1 MNNLLF
7 YARGI
12 CGKNIYIYI
21 YIYILRSHATLQLK
35 KREGMSNLP
44 RELIVDILSRLPV
57 KSLCRFKCVSKPW
70 RTLISHPD
78 FVKTH
83 LHRAQFKRLILT
95 SGDSLYS
102 IDHETSFENEVVAVA
117 LDYFP
122 LDQNHHQFY
131 HIAIIGSCNGL
142 LCLKLQPDTFFVFNP
157 ATHESA
163 QIPDAPTPYG
173 FDQAILAYGF
183 GYAPSIDDYKLV
195 KAVNAPLVA
204 VFSLKTGAWKLVE
217 GFHYEKPTEVWE
229 GPLPCGTHLN
239 GALHWVFKL
248 CGRNECVIAAFDLET
263 DTFREMPVPAISV
276 SGFSTGFLK
285 GCLCLMDL
293 DFGLRRRD
301 IWIMKEYGVG
311 KSWTKILIVDPCYV
325 VKPLCLWKKSQI
337 LMTIDRNENQNQ
349 NELVLCNPKDG
360 TCKNFEVVDT
370 PFLFYADTYVE
381 SLVSPKFS
389 AIV

>member
-1 MNNLLF
+1 
-7 YARGI
+7 
-12 CGKNIYIYI
+12 
-21 YIYILRSHATLQLK
+21 
-35 KREGMSNLP
+35 MSNLP

-57 KSLCRFKCVSKPW
+57 KYLCRFKCVSKPW

-83 LHRAQFKRLILT
+83 LHRAQFKRLILAF
-95 SGDSLYS
+95 GNSLYS
-102 IDHETSFENEVVAVA
+102 IDHETSFENDVVAVA

-122 LDQNHHQFY
+122 LDQNNQLA
-131 HIAIIGSCNGL
+131 IAIIGSCNGL
-142 LCLKLQPDTFFVFNP
+142 LCLRSQPNTFFVFNP

-163 QIPDAPTPYG
+163 RIPDAPTPDG
-173 FDQAILAYGF
+173 FDHAILAYGF

-204 VFSLKTGAWKLVE
+204 VFSLKTSTWKLVE

-229 GPLPCGTHLN
+229 GSLPCGTHLN
-239 GALHWVFKL
+239 GALHWVFKRR
-248 CGRNECVIAAFDLET
+248 GGGECVIAAFDLET
-263 DTFREMPVPAISV
+263 DTFREMPVPAVSV
-276 SGFSTGFLK
+276 SGFSTGSLK

-293 DFGLRRRD
+293 VFGLRRRD
-301 IWIMKEYGVG
+301 IWVMKEYGVG
-311 KSWTKILIVDPCYV
+311 NSWTKILVVDPCYE
-325 VKPLCLWKKSQI
+325 VKPLCLWKKSKI
-337 LMTIDRNENQNQ
+337 LMTIDRNENENENG

-360 TCKNFEVVDT
+360 TCKNFEVVDI
-370 PFLFYADTYVE
+370 PFWFYADTYVE

>member
-1 MNNLLF
+1 
-7 YARGI
+7 
-12 CGKNIYIYI
+12 
-21 YIYILRSHATLQLK
+21 
-35 KREGMSNLP
+35 MSNLP

-70 RTLISHPD
+70 RTLISRPD

-83 LHRAQFKRLILT
+83 LRRAQFKRLILA
-95 SGDSLYS
+95 SNDSLYS
-102 IDHETSFENEVVAVA
+102 IEHETSFENDVVAVA
-117 LDYFP
+117 IDYFP
-122 LDQNHHQFY
+122 LDQNHQSY
-131 HIAIIGSCNGL
+131 PIEMIGSCNGL
-142 LCLKLQPDTFFVFNP
+142 LCLKPQPNTFFVFNP

-163 QIPDAPTPYG
+163 RIPDAPTPYG
-173 FDQAILAYGF
+173 FDHAILAHGF

-204 VFSLKTGAWKLVE
+204 VFSLKTSAWKLVE
-217 GFHYEKPTEVWE
+217 GFHYKKPTELWE

-248 CGRNECVIAAFDLET
+248 CGGNECVITAFDLET
-263 DTFREMPVPAISV
+263 DTFRDMPVPAISV

-285 GCLCLMDL
+285 GCLCLMDR

-301 IWIMKEYGVG
+301 IWVMKEYGVG
-311 KSWTKILIVDPCYV
+311 KSWTKILVVDPCYV
-325 VKPLCLWKKSQI
+325 VKPLCLWKNSKI
-337 LMTIDRNENQNQ
+337 LMAIDRNE

-360 TCKNFEVVDT
+360 TCKNFEVVGIS
-370 PFLFYADTYVE
+370 FRFYADTYVE
-381 SLVSPKFS
+381 SLVSPRFS

>member
-1 MNNLLF
+1 ML
-7 YARGI
+7 
-12 CGKNIYIYI
+12 
-21 YIYILRSHATLQLK
+21 ATLQLK

-83 LHRAQFKRLILT
+83 LHRAQFKRLILA
-95 SGDSLYS
+95 SADSLYS
-102 IDHETSFENEVVAVA
+102 VDHETSYENDVVAVA
-117 LDYFP
+117 LDNFP
-122 LDQNHHQFY
+122 LDQNDDQFY
-131 HIAIIGSCNGL
+131 PIAIISSCNGL
-142 LCLKLQPDTFFVFNP
+142 LCLNLQPDTFFVFNP

-163 QIPDAPTPYG
+163 RIPDAPTPYE
-173 FDQAILAYGF
+173 FDHNILAYGF

-204 VFSLKTGAWKLVE
+204 VFSLKTVAWKLVE
-217 GFHYEKPTEVWE
+217 GFHYEKPTTEVWE
-229 GPLPCGTHLN
+229 GPLPYGTHLN

-248 CGRNECVIAAFDLET
+248 RGGYECVIAAFDLET
-263 DTFREMPVPAISV
+263 ETFREMPVPANSV

-301 IWIMKEYGVG
+301 IWVMKEYGVE
-311 KSWTKILIVDPCYV
+311 KSWTRILVVDPCYV
-325 VKPLCLWKKSQI
+325 VKPLCLWKESKI
-337 LMTIDRNENQNQ
+337 LMTIDRNDNQNQ

-360 TCKNFEVVDT
+360 TCKNFEVVGT
-370 PFLFYADTYVE
+370 PFSFYADTYVE